1 MDAYLLYASV
11 ALVVLGVGALGLFF
25 VFRRRFSRLT
35 IVSRGSVANVF
46 NRTFVVFDPY
56 SRKAIIHRF
65 LSLLPFVPLV
75 LGWSMAVLVLV
86 IINAGLLLTLLVSI
100 VGLSLIVIEESVEA
114 LDESKLLIRAI
125 EGGSSFGVGDVRLLT
140 LTKRLLP
147 RLSRYYLGL
156 SVCFFVLAGVLPFV
170 WEQFMLGLGL
180 FLGSLVL
187 ASAVLG
193 PIGWLLGLG
202 LYAGALTVLF
212 FLVTVAKSRIFG
224 GRVEAESSEL
234 RV

>member
-1 MDAYLLYASV
+1 M
-11 ALVVLGVGALGLFF
+11 FF
-25 VFRRRFSRLT
+25 VFRRRFRRLT
-35 IVSRGSVANVF
+35 MVSRGSVANVF

-56 SRKAIIHRF
+56 SRKAIVHRF

-100 VGLSLIVIEESVEA
+100 VGLSLIVLEESVEA

-125 EGGSSFGVGDVRLLT
+125 EGGSSFGVGDVRLLA
-140 LTKRLLP
+140 LTKGLLP

-170 WEQFMLGLGL
+170 WGQFLLGLGM
-180 FLGSLVL
+180 FLGMLVQ

-193 PIGWLLGLG
+193 PTGWLLGLG
-202 LYAGALTVLF
+202 LYAGGLTVLF
-212 FLVTVAKSRIFG
+212 FLVTVAKTRIFG

-234 RV
+234 HV